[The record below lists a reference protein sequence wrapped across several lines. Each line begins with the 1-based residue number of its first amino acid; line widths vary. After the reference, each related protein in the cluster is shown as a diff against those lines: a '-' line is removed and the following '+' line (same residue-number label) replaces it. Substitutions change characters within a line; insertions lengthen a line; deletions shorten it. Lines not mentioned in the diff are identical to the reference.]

1 MELMLIF
8 RILRRYWWLV
18 LIPVAI
24 TAALAVPSL
33 LRSSAPAGGGFT
45 TMMRYSAAQ
54 QLDAIPGR
62 DGDYQDVWLASELT
76 VNALTGW
83 VRSSSFAADVAQE
96 AAAHGVT
103 IDPAAVVIAAD
114 NAALVIAADN
124 ERSVGQIAISWPND
138 AELNT
143 IAQAVMTV
151 LQTRNQE
158 AFPQLGGAPAQ
169 VTILDEPRILPAPPP
184 LTDRFGPLI
193 RVALGLLAGIALA
206 FLAHYLD
213 PMLRRR
219 EDVESMGLPVIASI
233 PRK

>member
-83 VRSSSFAADVAQE
+83 VRSSSFARDVIQE
-96 AAAHGVT
+96 AAAHGVQ
-103 IDPAAVVIAAD
+103 IDPSAI
-114 NAALVIAADN
+114 LPIAADN
-124 ERSVGQIAISWPND
+124 ERSVGQIFISWPNEN
-138 AELNT
+138 ELQT
-143 IAQAVMTV
+143 IAQAAMTV

-169 VTILDEPRILPAPPP
+169 VTILDEPRIVPAPPP

-193 RVALGLLAGIALA
+193 RVALGLLAGIGLA

-219 EDVESMGLPVIASI
+219 EDVESLGLPVIASI